1 MESELGEGS
10 VFSVELPRA
19 VGRYQF
25 THALIQETLL
35 EELSLTRRVRLH
47 ARIAEALEKLY
58 EGKESARSAELAHH
72 FVQAQEVLGTE
83 KMLKYSVMAG
93 ERALASYAY

>member
-35 EELSLTRRVRLH
+35 EELSLTRRVCGFTPVSPKR
-47 ARIAEALEKLY
+47 
-58 EGKESARSAELAHH
+58 
-72 FVQAQEVLGTE
+72 
-83 KMLKYSVMAG
+83 
-93 ERALASYAY
+93 